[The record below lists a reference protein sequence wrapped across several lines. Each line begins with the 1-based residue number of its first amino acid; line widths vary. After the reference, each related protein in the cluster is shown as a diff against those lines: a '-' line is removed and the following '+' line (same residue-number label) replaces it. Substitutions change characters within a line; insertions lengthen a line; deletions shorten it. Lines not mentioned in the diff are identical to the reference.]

1 MTDIIL
7 TTRTDLKA
15 AYSWKGAA
23 ALAQRLQSLSRGL
36 TRLSDAYRQALAMVY
51 VDPYA
56 HRRDDQRYDLPEN
69 F

>member
-7 TTRTDLKA
+7 TTRTDRKVA
-15 AYSWKGAA
+15 HSKTVAQ
-23 ALAQRLQSLSRGL
+23 ALAQGLRSLGRGL

-51 VDPYA
+51 VNPFA
-56 HRRDDQRYDLPEN
+56 HRHHGHRYDLPEN